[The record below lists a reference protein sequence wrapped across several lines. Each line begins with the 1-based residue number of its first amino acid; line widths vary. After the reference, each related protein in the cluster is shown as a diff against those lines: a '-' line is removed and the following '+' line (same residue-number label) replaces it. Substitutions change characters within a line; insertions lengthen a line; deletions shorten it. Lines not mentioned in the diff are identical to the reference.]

1 MFDLFFTSRQRYLRH
16 KFLIS
21 SFVCFGFGI
30 LSLATIDAS
39 GQTFTT
45 LYTFQGGADGE
56 SPNGVIL
63 DPAGNM
69 YGTTQAGGET
79 IFGTVFKL
87 TPAGVKTILYN
98 FQGSTDGSEPH
109 GNLALDSKGNLY
121 GTTAYGGDMNVQCG
135 FGPGGCGVVFRV
147 TPQGH
152 ETVLHRFTGGK
163 DGGQPMA
170 GLIRDSAGNLYGT
183 TSAGGLTGCYPFPTC
198 GVVFKIDS
206 ANKETVLYSFTG
218 QSDGNYPQ
226 APVVEDSS
234 GNLYGSTSGENIAA
248 TIFKLDSN
256 GTETTLL
263 TFSGTNGSDP
273 VGSLALDSAD
283 NIYGATYSGGNLN
296 DCAETTFGCGIVFKL
311 LQDGREPI
319 LNVFTGGTGG
329 SNPVAGVI
337 RNAKGTLYGTTVVGG
352 NDDLGVVYSLTPSG
366 AERVLYSFTGGS
378 DGDDPDT
385 DLSMDKNDDLYG
397 GSLGGTY
404 GYGTIF
410 KVKP

>member
-1 MFDLFFTSRQRYLRH
+1 MFDLFFWNEQWRASSRVFTSRFR
-16 KFLIS
+16 
-21 SFVCFGFGI
+21 CFGLTI
-30 LSLATIDAS
+30 LLLSAIGAS

-56 SPNGVIL
+56 GPNGVIL
-63 DPAGNM
+63 DSAGNM
-69 YGTTQAGGET
+69 YGTTVAGGET

-98 FQGSTDGSEPH
+98 FQGSTDGSEPY
-109 GNLALDSKGNLY
+109 GNLVLDPEGNVY
-121 GTTAYGGDMNVQCG
+121 GTTAYGGDMKVECG
-135 FGPGGCGVVFRV
+135 FGPGGCGVVFKV
-147 TPQGH
+147 TPEGH

-183 TSAGGLTGCYPFPTC
+183 TYAGGLSGCYPFPTC
-198 GVVFKIDS
+198 GAVFKIDS
-206 ANKETVLYSFTG
+206 SNRETVLYSFTG
-218 QSDGNYPQ
+218 GTDGDYPQ

-234 GNLYGSTSGENIAA
+234 GNLYGSTSGESIAA

-283 NIYGATYSGGNLN
+283 NVYGATYSGGNLN

-311 LQDGREPI
+311 FQDGREPI
-319 LNVFTGGTGG
+319 LNVFTGGAGG
-329 SNPVAGVI
+329 SNPVAGVV
-337 RNAKGTLYGTTVVGG
+337 RNKNGILFGTTVLGG
-352 NDDLGVVYSLTPSG
+352 AYNEGVVYSVTSSG
-366 AERVLYSFTGGS
+366 VEKVLYSFTGGS
-378 DGDDPDT
+378 DGDDPET
-385 DLSMDKNDDLYG
+385 DLRMDSEGNLYG